1 MPTVKGSKSRKRVTC
16 QQDRV
21 TVCSEDRRGELLS
34 AGSSYSITDLVRED
48 QLYSRVTISALPDD
62 VLLEIFKFYVDQDCH
77 EDAWHTLIH
86 VCQKWRYVVFA
97 SPRGLHLRLHCT
109 SKNPAKE
116 MLDVWPTLPLAI
128 DGFFTGPDLPGV
140 TNITAALE
148 EHDRVCRINIWGVP
162 YSLLE
167 NSAVMKKPFPE
178 LTDMS
183 LRSYD
188 APLIPAS
195 FLGGSTPL
203 LQSLELGGIQLP
215 SLGKLLPSAT
225 GLVTLRLLDI
235 PNPKDNLPDV
245 MATYLSKLVNLQELF
260 IDFRFPRSEDDR
272 ENRSLPPLARRL
284 VLPSLTEFYFKGDS
298 EYLEDLVDRI
308 DTPVFD
314 KFSITFFD
322 QESFDTPLLRDFFS
336 RTKAFQALH
345 RAAIVISSSCV
356 NVTLF
361 RRNGMVDHNTLD
373 VGISCCMLDMQIFS
387 LAEFCGTSLPHL
399 PTLERLSIHELMS
412 SGPDNVEGAPWLELL
427 QPFVAVKDLA
437 LSRFLAQYVVR
448 ALRELTEESVA
459 EVLPELRHVFVDG
472 FDPSG
477 PTQKAVSQFVAA
489 RQLSGQPVT
498 VHRVAKGS

>member
-1 MPTVKGSKSRKRVTC
+1 
-16 QQDRV
+16 
-21 TVCSEDRRGELLS
+21 
-34 AGSSYSITDLVRED
+34 
-48 QLYSRVTISALPDD
+48 
-62 VLLEIFKFYVDQDCH
+62 
-77 EDAWHTLIH
+77 
-86 VCQKWRYVVFA
+86 
-97 SPRGLHLRLHCT
+97 
-109 SKNPAKE
+109 
-116 MLDVWPTLPLAI
+116 MLDVWPTLPLVI
-128 DGFFTGPDLPGV
+128 DGFFSGSYLPGV

-178 LTDMS
+178 LADLS

-188 APLIPAS
+188 APLFPAS
-195 FLGGSTPL
+195 FLGGSTPC
-203 LQSLELGGIQLP
+203 LQSLELSGIQFP
-215 SLGKLLPSAT
+215 SLGKLLLSAT

-235 PNPKDNLPDV
+235 PNPGDILPDA
-245 MATYLSKLVNLQELF
+245 MATYLSALVNLQELF
-260 IDFRFPRSEDDR
+260 LDFRFPRSEDDR
-272 ENRSLPPLARRL
+272 ENRNFPPLARRL
-284 VLPSLTEFYFKGDS
+284 VFPSLTEFYFKGDS

-308 DTPVFD
+308 ETPALD

-322 QESFDTPLLRDFFS
+322 QLFFDTPLLRDFFS

-345 RAAIVISSSCV
+345 RAAVSISSSCI

-373 VGISCCMLDMQIFS
+373 VGISCCRPARQIFS
-387 LAEFCGTSLPHL
+387 LARFCGTSLHHL
-399 PTLERLSIHELMS
+399 PTLERLSIHELMG
-412 SGPDNVEGAPWLELL
+412 SGLYDMESAPWLDLL
-427 QPFVAVKDLA
+427 HPFVTVKDLA
-437 LSRFLAQYVVR
+437 LSRFLAQYVAP

-472 FDPSG
+472 FDTSG
-477 PTQKAVSQFVAA
+477 PTQEAISQFVAA